1 MAKICR
7 RFPYFTLNENARPEE
22 LYCTGKSHARASRWV
37 HEQVRVQQQSPSSL
51 QLPGLK
57 QQAHYGGDLQQQPH
71 YGGNLLQQGHYEG
84 DLQQQPNY
92 GGDVL
97 QPGHYGGDVQQQ
109 AHDGGES
116 HGGRHYGDQTG
127 AYFEAAPP
135 GYYGHISGNSSYQ
148 M

>member
-22 LYCTGKSHARASRWV
+22 LYCTGKSHVRASRWV

-57 QQAHYGGDLQQQPH
+57 QQAHYGGDLQQQAR
-71 YGGNLLQQGHYEG
+71 
-84 DLQQQPNY
+84 Y

-109 AHDGGES
+109 AHDGGDS
-116 HGGRHYGDQTG
+116 HGGGRYGDQTG